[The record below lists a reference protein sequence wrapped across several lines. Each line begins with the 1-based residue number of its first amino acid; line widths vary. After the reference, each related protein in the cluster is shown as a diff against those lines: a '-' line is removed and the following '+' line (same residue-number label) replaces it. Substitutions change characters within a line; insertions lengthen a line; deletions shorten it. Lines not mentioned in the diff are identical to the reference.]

1 MNLRGLMQSYMGF
14 CEEPSVKSLAD
25 ARLKH
30 LRNKYISMLSELV
43 EILDDY
49 WLRFK
54 DEDLAY
60 LIENDKDIER
70 VDNILLEVKDIIG
83 GICDEL

>member
-1 MNLRGLMQSYMGF
+1 MQSYMGF
-14 CEEPSVKSLAD
+14 CEEPAVKSLAD

-30 LRNKYISMLSELV
+30 LRNKYIDMLGDLAEAMD
-43 EILDDY
+43 EC

-70 VDNILLEVKDIIG
+70 VDNILLGVKDIIG